1 MSVSCQRI
9 PDQVKQK
16 LDASRVLET
25 ADRPLNLLMHEPII
39 EHAGGYKIDE
49 GTMTI
54 RYGWKAIVEAL
65 SFASSDILA
74 IQFFL
79 LQSKLTMLI
88 SVL

>member
-1 MSVSCQRI
+1 MSTQRI

-16 LDASRVLET
+16 LEASRVLET
-25 ADRPLNLLMHEPII
+25 SDGALNLLMHEPII
-39 EHAGGYKIDE
+39 EHAGGYKLDE

-54 RYGWKAIVEAL
+54 RYGWKAIVEA
-65 SFASSDILA
+65 SSIASSDILA

-88 SVL
+88 SDL